1 MEYWQYL
8 SGFAAVILAALAIR
22 SAVVKKR
29 KRKER
34 DFTRKLETVLQPRE
48 NVKVICPNHGSRW
61 ILTSRRLLLDTKDG
75 FLAIPFGKIK
85 KLQGF
90 DSTGKATTSSKK
102 MWKITIVADQEYT
115 LCNASKGFPELVKQL
130 RQKVSQKKNSK
141 ARQ

>member
-85 KLQGF
+85 KLVDAFHAGTGCSHRGRLRDGIHTHMMFAPVNISEAAGNGF
-90 DSTGKATTSSKK
+90 
-102 MWKITIVADQEYT
+102 Q
-115 LCNASKGFPELVKQL
+115 
-130 RQKVSQKKNSK
+130 
-141 ARQ
+141 

>member
-8 SGFAAVILAALAIR
+8 SEFAAVILLALLIR

-48 NVKVICPNHGSRW
+48 NIKVICPNHGSRW

-75 FLAIPFGKIK
+75 FLAFPFGKIK

-90 DSTGKATTSSKK
+90 DSTGKATTSVAK
-102 MWKITIVADQEYT
+102 MKRLTIKVGKTDEEYT
-115 LCNASKGFPELVKQL
+115 LDNSCEEFSQL
-130 RQKVSQKKNSK
+130 AGQLKRQTAKKK
-141 ARQ
+141 KT

>member
-8 SGFAAVILAALAIR
+8 SGFAAVIVLLLAIR

-48 NVKVICPNHGSRW
+48 TIKVICPNHGSRW

-75 FLAIPFGKIK
+75 FLAYPFGKIK

-90 DSTGKATTSSKK
+90 DSTGKATTSVAK
-102 MWKITIVADQEYT
+102 MKRLTIKIAKTDEEYT
-115 LCNASKGFPELVKQL
+115 LDNSCEEFSQL
-130 RQKVSQKKNSK
+130 AGQLKRQTAKKK
-141 ARQ
+141 KP

>member
-8 SGFAAVILAALAIR
+8 SGFAAVIVILLAIR

-48 NVKVICPNHGSRW
+48 TIKVICPNHGSRW
-61 ILTSRRLLLDTKDG
+61 ILTSRRLLLDTKEG
-75 FLAIPFGKIK
+75 FLAYPFGKIK

-90 DSTGKATTSSKK
+90 DSTGKATTSVAK
-102 MWKITIVADQEYT
+102 MKRLTIKVAKTDEEYT
-115 LCNASKGFPELVKQL
+115 LDNSCEEFSQL
-130 RQKVSQKKNSK
+130 AGQLKRQTAKKK
-141 ARQ
+141 KK

>member
-8 SGFAAVILAALAIR
+8 SGFAAVIVLLLAIR

-48 NVKVICPNHGSRW
+48 TIKVVCPNHGSRW

-75 FLAIPFGKIK
+75 FLAYPFGKIK

-90 DSTGKATTSSKK
+90 DSTGKATASVAK
-102 MWKITIVADQEYT
+102 MKRLTVTVAKTDEEYT
-115 LCNASKGFPELVKQL
+115 LDNSCEEFSQL
-130 RQKVSQKKNSK
+130 AGQLKRQTAKKK
-141 ARQ
+141 KK

>member
-8 SGFAAVILAALAIR
+8 SGFAAVIVILLAIR

-48 NVKVICPNHGSRW
+48 TIKVICPNHGSRW

-75 FLAIPFGKIK
+75 FLAYPFGKIK

-90 DSTGKATTSSKK
+90 DSTGKATTSVAK
-102 MWKITIVADQEYT
+102 MKRLTVKVAKTDEEYT
-115 LCNASKGFPELVKQL
+115 LDNSCEEFSQL
-130 RQKVSQKKNSK
+130 AGQLKRQTAKKK
-141 ARQ
+141 KK

>member
-8 SGFAAVILAALAIR
+8 SGFAAVIVILLAIR

-48 NVKVICPNHGSRW
+48 TIKVICPNHGSRW

-75 FLAIPFGKIK
+75 FLAYPFGKIK

-90 DSTGKATTSSKK
+90 DSTGKATTSVAK
-102 MWKITIVADQEYT
+102 MKRLTVKVAKTDEEYT
-115 LCNASKGFPELVKQL
+115 LDNSCEEFSQL
-130 RQKVSQKKNSK
+130 AGQLKRQTAKKK
-141 ARQ
+141 KT

>member
-8 SGFAAVILAALAIR
+8 SGFAAVIAFLLAIR

-48 NVKVICPNHGSRW
+48 TIKVICPNHGSRW

-75 FLAIPFGKIK
+75 FLAYPFGKIK

-90 DSTGKATTSSKK
+90 DSTGKKTTSSKK
-102 MWKITIVADQEYT
+102 MWKITIVVDQEYT
-115 LCNASKGFPELVKQL
+115 LCNTSEEFSELAKQL
-130 RQKVSQKKNSK
+130 MQKVRQKKRGK
-141 ARQ
+141 ARH

>member
-8 SGFAAVILAALAIR
+8 SGFAAVIVLLLAIR

-48 NVKVICPNHGSRW
+48 TIKVICPNHGSRW

-75 FLAIPFGKIK
+75 FLAYPFGKIK

-90 DSTGKATTSSKK
+90 DGTGKTTASVAK
-102 MWKITIVADQEYT
+102 MKRLTIKVAKTDEEYT
-115 LCNASKGFPELVKQL
+115 LDNSCEEFSQL
-130 RQKVSQKKNSK
+130 AGQLKRQTAKKK
-141 ARQ
+141 KP

>member
-8 SGFAAVILAALAIR
+8 SGFAAVIVFLLAIR

-48 NVKVICPNHGSRW
+48 TIKVICPNHGSRW
-61 ILTSRRLLLDTKDG
+61 ILTSRRLLLDTKEG
-75 FLAIPFGKIK
+75 FLAYPFGKIK

-90 DSTGKATTSSKK
+90 DSTGKATTSVAK
-102 MWKITIVADQEYT
+102 MKRLTIKVAKTDEEYT
-115 LCNASKGFPELVKQL
+115 LDNSCEEFSQL
-130 RQKVSQKKNSK
+130 AGQLKRQTAKKK
-141 ARQ
+141 KK

>member
-8 SGFAAVILAALAIR
+8 SGFAAVILLALLIR

-48 NVKVICPNHGSRW
+48 NIKVICPNHGSRW

-75 FLAIPFGKIK
+75 FLAFPFGKIK

-90 DSTGKATTSSKK
+90 DSTGKATTSVTK
-102 MWKITIVADQEYT
+102 MKRLTIKVAKTDEEYT
-115 LCNASKGFPELVKQL
+115 LDNSCEEFSQL
-130 RQKVSQKKNSK
+130 AGQLKRQTAKKK
-141 ARQ
+141 KT

>member
-8 SGFAAVILAALAIR
+8 SGLAAVIVLLLAIR

-48 NVKVICPNHGSRW
+48 TIKVICPNHGSRW

-75 FLAIPFGKIK
+75 FLAYPFGKIK
-85 KLQGF
+85 KMQGF
-90 DSTGKATTSSKK
+90 DSTGKATTSVAK
-102 MWKITIVADQEYT
+102 MKRLTIKVAKTDEEYT
-115 LCNASKGFPELVKQL
+115 LDNSCEEFSQL
-130 RQKVSQKKNSK
+130 AGQLKRQTAKKK
-141 ARQ
+141 KK

>member
-8 SGFAAVILAALAIR
+8 SGFAAVIVLLLAIR

-48 NVKVICPNHGSRW
+48 TIKVICPNHGNRW

-75 FLAIPFGKIK
+75 FLAYPFGKIK

-90 DSTGKATTSSKK
+90 DSTGKATTSVAK
-102 MWKITIVADQEYT
+102 MKRLTIKVAKTDEEYT
-115 LCNASKGFPELVKQL
+115 LDNSCEEFSQL
-130 RQKVSQKKNSK
+130 AGQLKRQTAKKK
-141 ARQ
+141 KK

>member
-8 SGFAAVILAALAIR
+8 SGFAAVILLALLIR

-48 NVKVICPNHGSRW
+48 NIKVICPNHGSRW

-75 FLAIPFGKIK
+75 FLAFPFGKIK

-90 DSTGKATTSSKK
+90 DSTGKATTSVAK
-102 MWKITIVADQEYT
+102 MKRLTVKVGKTDEEYT
-115 LCNASKGFPELVKQL
+115 LDNSCEEFSQL
-130 RQKVSQKKNSK
+130 AGQLKRQTAKKK
-141 ARQ
+141 KT

>member
-8 SGFAAVILAALAIR
+8 SGFAAVIVFLLAIR

-48 NVKVICPNHGSRW
+48 TIKVICPNHGIRW

-75 FLAIPFGKIK
+75 FLAYPFGKIK

-90 DSTGKATTSSKK
+90 DSTGKATTSVAK
-102 MWKITIVADQEYT
+102 MKRLTIKIAKTDEEYT
-115 LCNASKGFPELVKQL
+115 LDNSCEEFSQL
-130 RQKVSQKKNSK
+130 AGQLKRQTAKKK
-141 ARQ
+141 KP

>member
-8 SGFAAVILAALAIR
+8 SGFAAVIVLLLAIR

-48 NVKVICPNHGSRW
+48 TIKVICPNHGSRW

-75 FLAIPFGKIK
+75 FLAYPFGKIK
-85 KLQGF
+85 KMQGF
-90 DSTGKATTSSKK
+90 DSTGKATTSVAK
-102 MWKITIVADQEYT
+102 MKRLTIKVAKTDEEYT
-115 LCNASKGFPELVKQL
+115 LDNSCEEFSQL
-130 RQKVSQKKNSK
+130 AGQLKRQTAKKK
-141 ARQ
+141 KK

>member
-8 SGFAAVILAALAIR
+8 SGFAAVIVFLLAIR

-48 NVKVICPNHGSRW
+48 TIKVICPNHGSRW

-75 FLAIPFGKIK
+75 FLAYPFGKIK

-90 DSTGKATTSSKK
+90 DSTGKATTSVAK
-102 MWKITIVADQEYT
+102 MKRLTIKVAKTDEEYT
-115 LCNASKGFPELVKQL
+115 LDNSCEEFSQL
-130 RQKVSQKKNSK
+130 AGQLKRQTAKKK
-141 ARQ
+141 KK

>member
-8 SGFAAVILAALAIR
+8 SGFAAVIVFLLAIR

-48 NVKVICPNHGSRW
+48 TIKVICPNHGSRW

-75 FLAIPFGKIK
+75 FLAYPFGKIK

-90 DSTGKATTSSKK
+90 DSTGKATTSVAK
-102 MWKITIVADQEYT
+102 MKRLTIKIAKTDEEYT
-115 LCNASKGFPELVKQL
+115 LDNSCEEFSQL
-130 RQKVSQKKNSK
+130 AGQLKRQTAKKK
-141 ARQ
+141 KP

>member
-8 SGFAAVILAALAIR
+8 SGFAAVIVLLLAIR

-48 NVKVICPNHGSRW
+48 TIKVICPNHGSRW
-61 ILTSRRLLLDTKDG
+61 ILTSRRLLLDTKEG
-75 FLAIPFGKIK
+75 FLAYPFGKIK

-90 DSTGKATTSSKK
+90 DSTGKATTSVAK
-102 MWKITIVADQEYT
+102 MKRLTVTVAKADEQYT
-115 LCNASKGFPELVKQL
+115 LDNSCEEFSQL
-130 RQKVSQKKNSK
+130 AGQLKRQTAKKK
-141 ARQ
+141 KK

>member
-8 SGFAAVILAALAIR
+8 SGFAAVILLLLAIR

-48 NVKVICPNHGSRW
+48 TIKVICPNHGSRW

-75 FLAIPFGKIK
+75 FLAYPFGKIK

-90 DSTGKATTSSKK
+90 DSTGKATASVAK
-102 MWKITIVADQEYT
+102 MKRLTIKVAKTDEEYT
-115 LCNASKGFPELVKQL
+115 LDNSCEEFSQL
-130 RQKVSQKKNSK
+130 AGQLKRQTAKKK
-141 ARQ
+141 KP

>member
-8 SGFAAVILAALAIR
+8 SGFAAVILLALLIR

-48 NVKVICPNHGSRW
+48 NIKVICPNHGSRW

-75 FLAIPFGKIK
+75 FLAFPFGKIK

-90 DSTGKATTSSKK
+90 DSTGKATTSVAK
-102 MWKITIVADQEYT
+102 MKRLTVKVGKTDEIYT
-115 LCNASKGFPELVKQL
+115 LDNSCEEFSQL
-130 RQKVSQKKNSK
+130 AGQLKRQTAKKK
-141 ARQ
+141 KT